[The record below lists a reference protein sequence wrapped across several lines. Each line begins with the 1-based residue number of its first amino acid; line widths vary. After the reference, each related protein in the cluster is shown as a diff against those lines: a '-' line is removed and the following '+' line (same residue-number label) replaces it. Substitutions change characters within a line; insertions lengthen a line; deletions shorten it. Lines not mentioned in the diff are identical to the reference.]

1 MRPTVPAFVDPDGW
15 MRAAHGERYARK
27 VKSDGRVVIGERY
40 YYVQKALAGER
51 VVLEV
56 DADTGELVVW
66 HRQVPIKRLELKG
79 LKNRP
84 LAFDDF
90 VDQLRQEAHQAWRQT
105 QMALHARRQTS

>member
-1 MRPTVPAFVDPDGW
+1 M
-15 MRAAHGERYARK
+15 
-27 VKSDGRVVIGERY
+27 IGEQY
-40 YYVQKALAGER
+40 YSVQKALSGER

-66 HRQVPIKRLELKG
+66 HRKVPIKRLELKG
-79 LKNRP
+79 MKNRP

-105 QMALHARRQTS
+105 QMALHVRRRAS

>member
-1 MRPTVPAFVDPDGW
+1 M
-15 MRAAHGERYARK
+15 
-27 VKSDGRVVIGERY
+27 IGERY

-79 LKNRP
+79 LRNRP

-90 VDQLRQEAHQAWRQT
+90 VDQLRQEARLSWRQT
-105 QMALHARRQTS
+105 QMVLHARWQTS

>member
-1 MRPTVPAFVDPDGW
+1 
-15 MRAAHGERYARK
+15 MRAVHGERYARK
-27 VKSDGRVVIGERY
+27 VKSDGRVVIGEQY
-40 YYVQKALAGER
+40 SSVQQALAGER

-66 HRQVPIKRLELKG
+66 HRKVPIKRLELKG

-90 VDQLRQEAHQAWRQT
+90 VDQLRQKARQAWSKT
-105 QMALHARRQTS
+105 QMALRARRGAS